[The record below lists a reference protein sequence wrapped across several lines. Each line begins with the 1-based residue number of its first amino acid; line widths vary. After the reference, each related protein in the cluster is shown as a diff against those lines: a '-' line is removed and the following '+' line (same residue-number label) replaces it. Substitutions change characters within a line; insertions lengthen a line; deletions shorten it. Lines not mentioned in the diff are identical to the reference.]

1 MNFIMIKRKNNKIV
15 NLQQIQSI
23 IRNKYS
29 MFLIKNWKIK
39 NLFPKI
45 NNIKIDYDQ
54 TLKIINLLISTFH
67 L

>member
-54 TLKIINLLISTFH
+54 TLKIINLLIY
-67 L
+67 